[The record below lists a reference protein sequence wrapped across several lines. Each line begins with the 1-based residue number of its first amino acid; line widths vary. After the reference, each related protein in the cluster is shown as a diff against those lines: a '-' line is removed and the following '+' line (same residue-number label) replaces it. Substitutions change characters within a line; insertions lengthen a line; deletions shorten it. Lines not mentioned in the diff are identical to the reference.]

1 MRLVLASFSLAVVIG
16 FLAGGRLSGL
26 GRLHIRWQP
35 AAVVGLALQF
45 APWPGTFLP
54 LFFLYLSFA
63 LLLVFGSLN
72 IRIAGFPLILL
83 GILANFLVIG
93 VNHGMPVSRT
103 ALERSDQSDTL
114 TLLVED
120 GGAKHHLASP
130 DDHLLFL
137 GDVIP
142 VAQIQQAVSVGDVL
156 SYAGVMWLIVAGM
169 RKGAPGRRSRKAAL
183 PADPEGVGHVDG

>member
-35 AAVVGLALQF
+35 VALIGLALQF

-54 LFFLYLSFA
+54 LLFLYLSFA
-63 LLLVFGSLN
+63 LLVAFAILN

-93 VNHGMPVSRT
+93 VNHGMPVSRH
-103 ALERSDQSDTL
+103 ALESSDQADTL
-114 TLLVED
+114 TVLIED
-120 GGAKHHLASP
+120 GGAKHHLESP
-130 DDHLLFL
+130 DDRLRFL

-169 RKGAPGRRSRKAAL
+169 RKGAPGRRDRKVPV

>member
-1 MRLVLASFSLAVVIG
+1 MRLVLASFSLAVLIG

-26 GRLHIRWQP
+26 GRLDIRWQA
-35 AAVVGLALQF
+35 AAVIGLGLQF

-54 LFFLYLSFA
+54 LLFLFLSFA
-63 LLLVFGSLN
+63 LLVIFAVLN
-72 IRIAGFPLILL
+72 IRVAGFPLIFL

-93 VNHGMPVSRT
+93 MNHGMPVSRH
-103 ALERSDQSDTL
+103 ALEASDQTDSL
-114 TLLVED
+114 TLLIEE

-130 DDHLLFL
+130 DDHLVFL

-142 VAQIQQAVSVGDVL
+142 IAPIQQAVSVGDVL

-169 RKGAPGRRSRKAAL
+169 RSDVPGRRERRL
-183 PADPEGVGHVDG
+183 PLSADPEGVGHVDG